1 MNKRAKLLRRRKQIS
16 SRLRGNTQMP
26 RLCVFR
32 SSKFV
37 YAQLVDDVEGKTIL
51 GVTEKHIEKPVTDG
65 TNRRIDIAK
74 QLGSLI
80 AKKAIEKKITK
91 VVFDRRGYSY
101 HGIVKAVAEGAREGG
116 LQF

>member
-16 SRLRGNTQMP
+16 SRLRGSFQMP

-37 YAQLVDDVEGKTIL
+37 YAQLVDDAQGKTIL
-51 GVTEKHIEKPVTDG
+51 GVTEKHIEAPTTEG
-65 TNRRIDIAK
+65 TNRRISVAK
-74 QLGSLI
+74 QVGSLI
-80 AKKAIEKKITK
+80 AKKALEQKITK
-91 VVFDRRGYSY
+91 VVFDRRGYAY